1 MEKEKCAIELYV
13 NKKYLFPNN
22 YLEEARAISLDE
34 RSDYDIYF
42 ILHGDAFKIIGVRE
56 SGPLLHIIVV
66 NLTKNVK
73 YSIMFDVESLGVPY
87 CSYLEISLVDEGSIL
102 KIEYNN
108 KGIEYLKEYCPKE
121 YQVYM
126 ERIKK
131 EGACYFSIHAQYLV
145 EMKMESKEQE
155 YVEHYEILYIG
166 QTKQDDIFN
175 RLNSHETLQR
185 IMRETYRS
193 NSQKELYILILS
205 IATKHIQTLNSPY
218 YNAHFLFSNTLAK
231 DFEVNALKKD
241 AMINIAEAL
250 FISYFQPKYNDRLKS
265 RERREKLNTYRKIND
280 AEINPIIL
288 TFDLYYEDT
297 KKKLS
302 LKTDLEKTINKVLMI
317 KCVFEKEGL
326 SVNSINFLD
335 VFN

>member
-1 MEKEKCAIELYV
+1 M
-13 NKKYLFPNN
+13 
-22 YLEEARAISLDE
+22 
-34 RSDYDIYF
+34 
-42 ILHGDAFKIIGVRE
+42 
-56 SGPLLHIIVV
+56 HI
-66 NLTKNVK
+66 
-73 YSIMFDVESLGVPY
+73 
-87 CSYLEISLVDEGSIL
+87 
-102 KIEYNN
+102 
-108 KGIEYLKEYCPKE
+108 
-121 YQVYM
+121 
-126 ERIKK
+126 
-131 EGACYFSIHAQYLV
+131 
-145 EMKMESKEQE
+145 
-155 YVEHYEILYIG
+155 
-166 QTKQDDIFN
+166 
-175 RLNSHETLQR
+175 
-185 IMRETYRS
+185 
-193 NSQKELYILILS
+193 
-205 IATKHIQTLNSPY
+205 
-218 YNAHFLFSNTLAK
+218 FLFSNTLAK